1 MLIGIC
7 GRSGSGKSTIAR
19 AIAEEKNALH
29 YEIDKIGHDV
39 LTINEVQTELVKSFG
54 DDIANGE
61 NIDRKRLGELVFTS
75 REKMQTLTDITWR
88 YMQLQIDSIIQN
100 SQDKIVVLDWILLSQ
115 TKYFDMCD
123 IKILVDVPYETRKQ
137 RAMQRDNITAEQ
149 FDLREQ
155 ASVEYDK
162 EKFDIVVNNNDINE
176 IKKLV
181 KQI

>member
-1 MLIGIC
+1 
-7 GRSGSGKSTIAR
+7 
-19 AIAEEKNALH
+19 
-29 YEIDKIGHDV
+29 
-39 LTINEVQTELVKSFG
+39 
-54 DDIANGE
+54 
-61 NIDRKRLGELVFTS
+61 
-75 REKMQTLTDITWR
+75 
-88 YMQLQIDSIIQN
+88 
-100 SQDKIVVLDWILLSQ
+100 
-115 TKYFDMCD
+115 MCD